1 MSKLDVVEIWK
12 ELHRMPEPG
21 MNEFKTGEF
30 LADALEKLGY
40 EVTRGVGKTGVVGVV
55 RGKEPGPVVMLRADM
70 DALPFKNEDGSI
82 EYVHACGHDSH
93 SAMVLTAAAEL
104 VDKVKKGTLKI
115 LFQPAEETLEGALA
129 VMKDGVIDDVDI
141 ALGLHV
147 RPVQDIPAGTCCAA
161 VRHSASTFL
170 CVEIEGKSAHAA
182 RPHLGV
188 NCAEAAAL
196 ITNAICAIKMNPALT
211 WSCKVTS
218 ISAVSSASNIIP
230 DRGELVLDVRAQTN
244 ELMDELLEKVRRAIE
259 GAASSIGAK
268 ATIKFP
274 GGVIPAAIYDEDLV
288 AEVAQTIKEE
298 LGADK
303 LAPDCGG
310 GGEDFHYFKQAKPNM
325 KAAYFGLGAGCT
337 PGLHARSFPK
347 ASKCSSRWRSRNWV
361 DMPMPRRVSQK
372 ITRRFR
378 PCSFSFAA
386 AT

>member
-70 DALPFKNEDGSI
+70 DALPFKNEDSSI

-129 VMKDGVIDDVDI
+129 VMKDGIIDDVDI

-337 PGLHARSFPK
+337 PGLHARNMTFDT
-347 ASKCSSRWRSRNWV
+347 AQLSKGV
-361 DMPMPRRVSQK
+361 KVLVAMALK
-372 ITRRFR
+372 KLG
-378 PCSFSFAA
+378 
-386 AT
+386 

>member
-1 MSKLDVVEIWK
+1 MEGVPAQGNTIKKGSKMSKLDVVEIWK

-21 MNEFKTGEF
+21 MKEFKTGAY

-55 RGKEPGPVVMLRADM
+55 RGKEPGPSVMLRADM

-129 VMKDGVIDDVDI
+129 VMKDGAIDDVDI

-244 ELMDELLEKVRRAIE
+244 ELMDDLLEKVRRAIE

-268 ATIKFP
+268 ATIRFP

-310 GGEDFHYFKQAKPNM
+310 GGEDFHYFKQTKPHM

-337 PGLHARSFPK
+337 PGLHARNMTFDTAQLAKGVKVLVAMALKKLS
-347 ASKCSSRWRSRNWV
+347 
-361 DMPMPRRVSQK
+361 
-372 ITRRFR
+372 
-378 PCSFSFAA
+378 
-386 AT
+386 

>member
-21 MNEFKTGEF
+21 MKEFKTGDF

-129 VMKDGVIDDVDI
+129 VMKDGAIDDVDI

-337 PGLHARSFPK
+337 PGLHARNMTFDT
-347 ASKCSSRWRSRNWV
+347 AQLSKGVKVLVAMALKNLG
-361 DMPMPRRVSQK
+361 
-372 ITRRFR
+372 
-378 PCSFSFAA
+378 
-386 AT
+386 

>member
-55 RGKEPGPVVMLRADM
+55 RGKESGPVVMLRADM

-188 NCAEAAAL
+188 NCAEMLAA
-196 ITNAICAIKMNPALT
+196 IVQNAGLLKFAPTLT
-211 WSCKVTS
+211 WSMKCTKIEVGGA
-218 ISAVSSASNIIP
+218 AVNVIP
-230 DRGELVLDVRAQTN
+230 DKGYCMYDVRAQTN
-244 ELMDELLEKVRRAIE
+244 PLMKDMLEKLERSAQNT
-259 GAASSIGAK
+259 AASFGGKAK
-268 ATIKFP
+268 MTLM
-274 GGVIPAAIYDEDLV
+274 GDVIPACEYDDDLV
-288 AEVAQTIKEE
+288 KEVSDCIVET

-303 LAPDCGG
+303 LRATSIG
-310 GGEDFHYFKQAKPNM
+310 GGEDFHFFKVKKPSLRV
-325 KAAYFGLGAGCT
+325 AYIGVGAGAT
-337 PGLHARSFPK
+337 PGLHHP
-347 ASKCSSRWRSRNWV
+347 
-361 DMPMPRRVSQK
+361 DMKLNPESLINGVKVMEA
-372 ITRRFR
+372 
-378 PCSFSFAA
+378 FALKYLG
-386 AT
+386 

>member
-1 MSKLDVVEIWK
+1 MSKMDVVEIWN

-21 MNEFKTGEF
+21 MKEFKTGDF

-55 RGKEPGPVVMLRADM
+55 RGNEPGPVVMLRADM

-104 VDKVKKGTLKI
+104 ADKVKKGTLKI

-129 VMKDGVIDDVDI
+129 VMKDGAIDDVDI

-244 ELMDELLEKVRRAIE
+244 ELMDELLEKYGERSKAQRQASEPKRRSNSR
-259 GAASSIGAK
+259 AALFRQPSTTKISSPRWRKPSRKSSERTNWLPTA
-268 ATIKFP
+268 
-274 GGVIPAAIYDEDLV
+274 VAAEK
-288 AEVAQTIKEE
+288 TS
-298 LGADK
+298 
-303 LAPDCGG
+303 
-310 GGEDFHYFKQAKPNM
+310 
-325 KAAYFGLGAGCT
+325 T
-337 PGLHARSFPK
+337 T
-347 ASKCSSRWRSRNWV
+347 SSRPSL
-361 DMPMPRRVSQK
+361 
-372 ITRRFR
+372 I
-378 PCSFSFAA
+378 
-386 AT
+386 

>member
-21 MNEFKTGEF
+21 MKEFKTGAY

-70 DALPFKNEDGSI
+70 DALPFKNEDGST

-129 VMKDGVIDDVDI
+129 VMKDGAIDDVDI

-170 CVEIEGKSAHAA
+170 CV
-182 RPHLGV
+182 
-188 NCAEAAAL
+188 
-196 ITNAICAIKMNPALT
+196 
-211 WSCKVTS
+211 
-218 ISAVSSASNIIP
+218 
-230 DRGELVLDVRAQTN
+230 
-244 ELMDELLEKVRRAIE
+244 
-259 GAASSIGAK
+259 
-268 ATIKFP
+268 
-274 GGVIPAAIYDEDLV
+274 
-288 AEVAQTIKEE
+288 
-298 LGADK
+298 
-303 LAPDCGG
+303 
-310 GGEDFHYFKQAKPNM
+310 
-325 KAAYFGLGAGCT
+325 
-337 PGLHARSFPK
+337 
-347 ASKCSSRWRSRNWV
+347 
-361 DMPMPRRVSQK
+361 
-372 ITRRFR
+372 
-378 PCSFSFAA
+378 
-386 AT
+386 